1 MLSWNALSKW
11 RVWHPCG
18 GIAAVYDKCHGR
30 ESRASGRFD
39 DGDSLMANLS
49 IGEKFERVVTFDEA
63 GARAFATLVGDFNPA
78 HHDEDFAAK
87 SRFGGLIISGTQSVA
102 ILMAMTAT
110 ILSAKGSAL
119 GLEYHFRF
127 RKAVRMGET
136 VTMAWVV
143 TEITP
148 KPGLGDI
155 VTFEASL
162 TVHSTGDVAV
172 SGTGK
177 CVLLKED

>member
-1 MLSWNALSKW
+1 M
-11 RVWHPCG
+11 G
-18 GIAAVYDKCHGR
+18 AV
-30 ESRASGRFD
+30 SV
-39 DGDSLMANLS
+39 
-49 IGEKFERVVTFDEA
+49 GEKFERVVTFDEA

-102 ILMAMTAT
+102 FLMAMTAT
-110 ILSAKGSAL
+110 FLSARGSAL
-119 GLEYHFRF
+119 GLEYNFRF

-136 VTMAWVV
+136 VNMSWVV
-143 TEITP
+143 TDVAL

-155 VTFEASL
+155 VAFDAAL
-162 TVHSTGDVAV
+162 TLASTGELAV

-177 CVLLKED
+177 CVLLKEG

>member
-1 MLSWNALSKW
+1 M
-11 RVWHPCG
+11 G
-18 GIAAVYDKCHGR
+18 AV
-30 ESRASGRFD
+30 SV
-39 DGDSLMANLS
+39 
-49 IGEKFERVVTFDEA
+49 GEKFERVVTFDEA

-102 ILMAMTAT
+102 SLMAMTAT
-110 ILSAKGSAL
+110 FLSERGSAL
-119 GLEYHFRF
+119 GLEYNFRF

-136 VTMAWVV
+136 VNMSWVV
-143 TEITP
+143 TDVSP

-155 VTFEASL
+155 VSFDAAL
-162 TVHSTGDVAV
+162 TILRTGDLAV

-177 CVLLKED
+177 CVLLTDG